1 MSIFTVI
8 LIEMILNTTYTNKD
22 NDATIDILVGKP
34 YSFFTKLRMKGIGS
48 GRMII
53 DKVSPKLQRALLNG
67 PDLNYANIELRPK
80 GILVRITRRLDN
92 FTWIIPYYQ
101 LYTYMTN
108 GLSIHG
114 QGEFLHFRN
123 DRFYKNNKEF
133 IRKMLNLKVIFTKDY
148 YI

>member
-1 MSIFTVI
+1 
-8 LIEMILNTTYTNKD
+8 MIINTTYSNKD
-22 NDATIDILVGKP
+22 NDSLIDNLVGNSYGLLKR
-34 YSFFTKLRMKGIGS
+34 LQMRGIGS

-53 DKVSPKLQRALLNG
+53 EKVSPKLERALLNG

-101 LYTYMTN
+101 LYTYRSK
-108 GLSIHG
+108 GFSIHG
-114 QGEFLHFRN
+114 QGEFLKFRN
-123 DRFYKNNKEF
+123 DRFLQNNKEF
-133 IRKMLNLKVIFTKDY
+133 IKKMINLKVIFTKDH

>member
-1 MSIFTVI
+1 
-8 LIEMILNTTYTNKD
+8 MILNTTYTNKD
-22 NDATIDILVGKP
+22 NDEIINNLVGYP
-34 YSFFTKLRMKGIGS
+34 YSFIKKLKMKGIGS

-53 DKVSPKLQRALLNG
+53 DEVSPKLERTVLNG

-108 GLSIHG
+108 GFSIHG

-123 DRFYKNNKEF
+123 DKFLKDNKNF
-133 IRKMLNLKVIFTKDY
+133 IKKMLNLKVIFTKDY

>member
-1 MSIFTVI
+1 
-8 LIEMILNTTYTNKD
+8 MILNTTYTNKD
-22 NDATIDILVGKP
+22 NDEIINDLVGYP
-34 YSFFTKLRMKGIGS
+34 YSFFKKLKMKGIGS

-53 DKVSPKLQRALLNG
+53 DEVSPKLERAVLNG

-108 GLSIHG
+108 GFSIHG

-123 DRFYKNNKEF
+123 DRFLKDNKSF
-133 IRKMLNLKVIFTKDY
+133 IKKMLNLKVIFTKDY

>member
-1 MSIFTVI
+1 
-8 LIEMILNTTYTNKD
+8 MILNTTYSNKD
-22 NDATIDILVGKP
+22 NDSLINNLVGN
-34 YSFFTKLRMKGIGS
+34 SFGFLKRLQMKGIGS

-53 DKVSPKLQRALLNG
+53 EKVSPKLERALLNG

-101 LYTYMTN
+101 LYTYRSK

-114 QGEFLHFRN
+114 QGEFLKFRN
-123 DRFYKNNKEF
+123 DRFLQNNKEF
-133 IRKMLNLKVIFTKDY
+133 IKKMINLKVIFTKDY

>member
-1 MSIFTVI
+1 
-8 LIEMILNTTYTNKD
+8 MILNTTYTNKD
-22 NDATIDILVGKP
+22 HDATINEMVGKP
-34 YSFFTKLRMKGIGS
+34 FGLWDKIKMSGTGS

-53 DKVSPKLQRALLNG
+53 TDVSPRLERALLNG
-67 PDLNYANIELRPK
+67 PDINYANIELRPK

-101 LYTYMTN
+101 LYTYLTN

-123 DRFYKNNKEF
+123 DRFLKNNKDF
-133 IRKMLNLKVIFTKDY
+133 IKKMLNLKVLFTKDH

>member
-1 MSIFTVI
+1 MV
-8 LIEMILNTTYTNKD
+8 LNTTYNNRD
-22 NDATIDILVGKP
+22 NEAQIIDLVGKP
-34 YSFFTKLRMKGIGS
+34 FSFLKQLQMRGIGS

-53 DKVSPKLQRALLNG
+53 DKVSPRLERALLNG
-67 PDLNYANIELRPK
+67 SDLNYANIELRPK

-101 LYTYMTN
+101 LYTYMTS

-123 DRFYKNNKEF
+123 DRFVKGNKEF
-133 IRKMLNLKVIFTKDY
+133 IKKMLNLKVIFTKDY

>member
-1 MSIFTVI
+1 
-8 LIEMILNTTYTNKD
+8 MILNTTYTNKD
-22 NDATIDILVGKP
+22 NEVTINNLVGSP

-48 GRMII
+48 SRMII
-53 DKVSPKLQRALLNG
+53 DKVSPKLERALLNG
-67 PDLNYANIELRPK
+67 PDINYANIELRPK

-108 GLSIHG
+108 GFSIHG
-114 QGEFLHFRN
+114 QGEFLHFQN
-123 DRFYKNNKEF
+123 DRFLKTNKDF
-133 IRKMLNLKVIFTKDY
+133 IKKMLNLKVVFTKDY

>member
-1 MSIFTVI
+1 
-8 LIEMILNTTYTNKD
+8 MILNTTYSNKD
-22 NDATIDILVGKP
+22 NDATINQMVGKP
-34 YSFFTKLRMKGIGS
+34 FGIWDKLKMKGTGS

-53 DKVSPKLQRALLNG
+53 TDVSPKLERALLNG
-67 PDLNYANIELRPK
+67 PDINYANIELRPK

-101 LYTYMTN
+101 LYTYLTN

-123 DRFYKNNKEF
+123 DRFLKSNKDF
-133 IRKMLNLKVIFTKDY
+133 IKKMLNLKVIFTKDY

>member
-1 MSIFTVI
+1 
-8 LIEMILNTTYTNKD
+8 MILNTTYTNKD
-22 NDATIDILVGKP
+22 NDATIDNLVGKP
-34 YSFFTKLRMKGIGS
+34 YSFLTKLRMKGIGS

-53 DKVSPKLQRALLNG
+53 DKVSPKLERALLNG
-67 PDLNYANIELRPK
+67 PDINYANIELRPK

-114 QGEFLHFRN
+114 QGEFLHFKN
-123 DRFYKNNKEF
+123 DRFLKNNKEF

>member
-1 MSIFTVI
+1 MV
-8 LIEMILNTTYTNKD
+8 LNTTYTNKN
-22 NDATIDILVGKP
+22 NDALIIELVGKP
-34 YSFFTKLRMKGIGS
+34 FSFLKQLQMKGTGS

-53 DKVSPKLQRALLNG
+53 DKVSPKLERALLNG
-67 PDLNYANIELRPK
+67 HDLNYANIELRPK

-114 QGEFLHFRN
+114 QGNFLHFKN
-123 DRFYKNNKEF
+123 DRFVKGNKEF
-133 IRKMLNLKVIFTKDY
+133 IKKMLNLKVIFTKDY

>member
-1 MSIFTVI
+1 
-8 LIEMILNTTYTNKD
+8 MILNTTYTNKD
-22 NDATIDILVGKP
+22 NDEIINDLVGMP
-34 YSFFTKLRMKGIGS
+34 YSLLKKLKMRGIGS

-53 DKVSPKLQRALLNG
+53 DKVSPKLERALLNG

-108 GLSIHG
+108 GFSIHG

-123 DRFYKNNKEF
+123 DRFLKDNKNF
-133 IRKMLNLKVIFTKDY
+133 IKKMLNLKVIFTKDY

>member
-1 MSIFTVI
+1 
-8 LIEMILNTTYTNKD
+8 MILNTTYTNKD
-22 NDATIDILVGKP
+22 NDATIDNLVGSP
-34 YSFFTKLRMKGIGS
+34 YGFLKKLRMKGIGS

-53 DKVSPKLQRALLNG
+53 DKVSPKLERALLNG
-67 PDLNYANIELRPK
+67 PDINYANIELRPK

-123 DRFYKNNKEF
+123 DRFLKNNKEF
-133 IRKMLNLKVIFTKDY
+133 IKKMLNLKVIFTKDY

>member
-1 MSIFTVI
+1 MVI
-8 LIEMILNTTYTNKD
+8 NTTYNNKD
-22 NDATIDILVGKP
+22 NDALIIKLVGKP
-34 YSFFTKLRMKGIGS
+34 FSFLKQLQMRGIGS

-53 DKVSPKLQRALLNG
+53 EKVSPKLEHVLLNG
-67 PDLNYANIELRPK
+67 PDINYANIELRPK

-101 LYTYMTN
+101 LYTYITS

-114 QGEFLHFRN
+114 QGQFLHFRN
-123 DRFYKNNKEF
+123 DRFLKGNKEF
-133 IRKMLNLKVIFTKDY
+133 IKKMLNLKVIFTKDY

>member
-1 MSIFTVI
+1 
-8 LIEMILNTTYTNKD
+8 MILNTTHTNKD
-22 NDATIDILVGKP
+22 NNKLIIKLVGRP
-34 YSFFTKLRMKGIGS
+34 YGLLKQLQLRGIGS
-48 GRMII
+48 SRMII
-53 DKVSPKLQRALLNG
+53 DEVSPKLERALLNG
-67 PDLNYANIELRPK
+67 PDINYANIELRPK
-80 GILVRITRRLDN
+80 GVLVRITRRLDN

-123 DRFYKNNKEF
+123 DRFLKSNKEF
-133 IRKMLNLKVIFTKDY
+133 IKKMLNLKVIFTKDY

>member
-1 MSIFTVI
+1 
-8 LIEMILNTTYTNKD
+8 MILNTTYTNKD
-22 NDATIDILVGKP
+22 NDATIDNLVGKP

>member
-1 MSIFTVI
+1 
-8 LIEMILNTTYTNKD
+8 MILNTTHTNKD
-22 NDATIDILVGKP
+22 NDATINNLVGDPFPFLK
-34 YSFFTKLRMKGIGS
+34 KLRMKGIGS

-53 DKVSPKLQRALLNG
+53 DKVSPKLERALLNG
-67 PDLNYANIELRPK
+67 PDINYANIELRPK

-108 GLSIHG
+108 GFSIHG
-114 QGEFLHFRN
+114 QGEFLHFQN
-123 DRFYKNNKEF
+123 DRFLKTNKDF
-133 IRKMLNLKVIFTKDY
+133 IKKMLNLKVVFTKDY

>member
-1 MSIFTVI
+1 
-8 LIEMILNTTYTNKD
+8 MILNTTYTNKD
-22 NDATIDILVGKP
+22 NDATIDNLVGEP

-53 DKVSPKLQRALLNG
+53 DKVSPKLNRALLNG

>member
-1 MSIFTVI
+1 
-8 LIEMILNTTYTNKD
+8 MILNTTYTNKD
-22 NDATIDILVGKP
+22 NDATIDNLVGSP
-34 YSFFTKLRMKGIGS
+34 YSFLKKLRMRGIGS

-67 PDLNYANIELRPK
+67 PDINYANIELRPK

-108 GLSIHG
+108 GFSIHG
-114 QGEFLHFRN
+114 QGEFLHFKN
-123 DRFYKNNKEF
+123 DRFLKNNKEF
-133 IRKMLNLKVIFTKDY
+133 IKKMLNLKVVFTKDY

>member
-1 MSIFTVI
+1 
-8 LIEMILNTTYTNKD
+8 MILNTTYTNKD
-22 NDATIDILVGKP
+22 NDALINEMVGNAF
-34 YSFFTKLRMKGIGS
+34 SLWEKLKMKGTGS

-53 DKVSPKLQRALLNG
+53 TDVSPRLERALLNG
-67 PDLNYANIELRPK
+67 PDINYANIELRPK

-101 LYTYMTN
+101 LYTYLTN

-123 DRFYKNNKEF
+123 DRFLKSNKDF
-133 IRKMLNLKVIFTKDY
+133 IKKMLNLKVVFTKDY

>member
-1 MSIFTVI
+1 
-8 LIEMILNTTYTNKD
+8 MILNTTYTNKD
-22 NDATIDILVGKP
+22 NDATIDNLVGSP
-34 YSFFTKLRMKGIGS
+34 YGFLKKLRMKGIGS

-53 DKVSPKLQRALLNG
+53 DKVSPKLERALLNG
-67 PDLNYANIELRPK
+67 PDINYANIELRPK

-123 DRFYKNNKEF
+123 DRFLKNNKEF

>member
-1 MSIFTVI
+1 
-8 LIEMILNTTYTNKD
+8 MILNTTYTNKD
-22 NDATIDILVGKP
+22 NEATINNLVGSP

-53 DKVSPKLQRALLNG
+53 DKVSPKLNRALLNG

>member
-1 MSIFTVI
+1 
-8 LIEMILNTTYTNKD
+8 MILNTTYTNKD
-22 NDATIDILVGKP
+22 NDATIDSLVGKP

>member
-1 MSIFTVI
+1 
-8 LIEMILNTTYTNKD
+8 MILNTTYTNKD
-22 NDATIDILVGKP
+22 NDATIDNLVGKP
-34 YSFFTKLRMKGIGS
+34 YSFLTKLRMKGIGS

-53 DKVSPKLQRALLNG
+53 DKVSPKLERALLNG
-67 PDLNYANIELRPK
+67 PDINYANIELRPK

-123 DRFYKNNKEF
+123 DRFLKNNKEF

>member
-1 MSIFTVI
+1 
-8 LIEMILNTTYTNKD
+8 MILNTTYTNKD
-22 NDATIDILVGKP
+22 NDQTINELVGRP
-34 YSFFTKLRMKGIGS
+34 YGLFKKLKMKGIGS

-53 DKVSPKLQRALLNG
+53 DEVSPKLERALLNG

-101 LYTYMTN
+101 LYTFMTN
-108 GLSIHG
+108 GFSIHG

-123 DRFYKNNKEF
+123 DRFLKGNKNF
-133 IRKMLNLKVIFTKDY
+133 IKKMLNLKVIFTKDY

>member
-1 MSIFTVI
+1 
-8 LIEMILNTTYTNKD
+8 MILNTTYTNKD
-22 NDATIDILVGKP
+22 NETTMNELVGKP
-34 YSFFTKLRMKGIGS
+34 YGFLKKLRMQGIGS

-53 DKVSPKLQRALLNG
+53 DKVSPKLERALLNG
-67 PDLNYANIELRPK
+67 QDLNYANIELRPK

-101 LYTYMTN
+101 LYTYMSN

-114 QGEFLHFRN
+114 QGEFLHFKN
-123 DRFYKNNKEF
+123 DRFLKTNKDF
-133 IRKMLNLKVIFTKDY
+133 IKKMQHLKVIFTKDY

>member
-1 MSIFTVI
+1 
-8 LIEMILNTTYTNKD
+8 MILNTTYTNKD
-22 NDATIDILVGKP
+22 NEATIDNLVGKP
-34 YSFFTKLRMKGIGS
+34 YSFLTKLQMKGIGS

-53 DKVSPKLQRALLNG
+53 DKVSPKLERALLNG
-67 PDLNYANIELRPK
+67 PDINYANIELRPK
-80 GILVRITRRLDN
+80 GVLVRITRRLDN

-114 QGEFLHFRN
+114 QGEFLHFKN
-123 DRFYKNNKEF
+123 DRFLKNNKDF

>member
-1 MSIFTVI
+1 
-8 LIEMILNTTYTNKD
+8 MILNTTYTNKD
-22 NDATIDILVGKP
+22 NEATIDNLVGKP
-34 YSFFTKLRMKGIGS
+34 YSFLTKLRMKGIGS
-48 GRMII
+48 GRMIV
-53 DKVSPKLQRALLNG
+53 DKVSPKLERALLNG
-67 PDLNYANIELRPK
+67 PDINYANIELRPK

-114 QGEFLHFRN
+114 QGEFLHFKN
-123 DRFYKNNKEF
+123 DRFLKSNKEF

>member
-1 MSIFTVI
+1 
-8 LIEMILNTTYTNKD
+8 MILNTTYTNKE
-22 NDATIDILVGKP
+22 NDATINNMVGK
-34 YSFFTKLRMKGIGS
+34 SFGLWDKLKLKGTGS

-53 DKVSPKLQRALLNG
+53 SEVSPRLERALLNG
-67 PDLNYANIELRPK
+67 PDLSYANIELRPK

-101 LYTYMTN
+101 LYTYLTN

-123 DRFYKNNKEF
+123 DRFLKGNRDF
-133 IRKMLNLKVIFTKDY
+133 IKKMLNLKVVFTKDY
-148 YI
+148 YL

>member
-1 MSIFTVI
+1 
-8 LIEMILNTTYTNKD
+8 MILNTTYTNKD
-22 NDATIDILVGKP
+22 NDATIDNLVGKS

-53 DKVSPKLQRALLNG
+53 DKVSPKLNRALLNG

>member
-1 MSIFTVI
+1 
-8 LIEMILNTTYTNKD
+8 MILNTTYTNKD
-22 NDATIDILVGKP
+22 NDATIDNLVGKP
-34 YSFFTKLRMKGIGS
+34 YSFLTKLRMKGIGS

-53 DKVSPKLQRALLNG
+53 DKVSPKLERALLNG
-67 PDLNYANIELRPK
+67 PDINYANIELRPK

-114 QGEFLHFRN
+114 QGEFLHFKKRP
-123 DRFYKNNKEF
+123 
-133 IRKMLNLKVIFTKDY
+133 IS
-148 YI
+148 

>member
-1 MSIFTVI
+1 
-8 LIEMILNTTYTNKD
+8 MILNTTYTNKD
-22 NDATIDILVGKP
+22 NDATIDNLVGSP
-34 YSFFTKLRMKGIGS
+34 YGFIKKLRMKGIGS

-53 DKVSPKLQRALLNG
+53 DKVSPKLERALLNG
-67 PDLNYANIELRPK
+67 PDINYANIELRPK

-123 DRFYKNNKEF
+123 DRFLKNNKEF

>member
-1 MSIFTVI
+1 
-8 LIEMILNTTYTNKD
+8 MILNTTYTNKD
-22 NDATIDILVGKP
+22 NDTLINDLVGNSYGFLKR
-34 YSFFTKLRMKGIGS
+34 LQMKGIGS

-53 DKVSPKLQRALLNG
+53 EKVSPKLERALLNG

-101 LYTYMTN
+101 LYTYRSK

-114 QGEFLHFRN
+114 QGEFLKFRN
-123 DRFYKNNKEF
+123 DRFLKNNKEF
-133 IRKMLNLKVIFTKDY
+133 IKKMINLKVIFTKDH

>member
-1 MSIFTVI
+1 M
-8 LIEMILNTTYTNKD
+8 LLNTTYTNKD
-22 NDATIDILVGKP
+22 NDATIDNLVGSP
-34 YSFFTKLRMKGIGS
+34 YGFLKKLRMKGIGS

-53 DKVSPKLQRALLNG
+53 DKVSPKLERALLNG
-67 PDLNYANIELRPK
+67 PDINYANIELRPK

-123 DRFYKNNKEF
+123 DRFLKNNKEF